1 MLATPEPP
9 RSEAASATCTGPW
22 YQVVPHEVLLQEIE
36 ETGAIG
42 SIWIDCV
49 FVSSMLPTL
58 SVARY
63 LTLVALDTVNG
74 VVYAVL
80 EGVGVEPSVV

>member
-9 RSEAASATCTGPW
+9 RSDADSTTCTGPR
-22 YQVVPHEVLLQEIE
+22 YQVVPHDALLQEIE
-36 ETGAIG
+36 ETGTIW

-49 FVSSMLPTL
+49 LVFSTLPVL
-58 SVARY
+58 SVARNF
-63 LTLVALDTVNG
+63 TLVALETVNG

-80 EGVGVEPSVV
+80 EGVGVEPSIV